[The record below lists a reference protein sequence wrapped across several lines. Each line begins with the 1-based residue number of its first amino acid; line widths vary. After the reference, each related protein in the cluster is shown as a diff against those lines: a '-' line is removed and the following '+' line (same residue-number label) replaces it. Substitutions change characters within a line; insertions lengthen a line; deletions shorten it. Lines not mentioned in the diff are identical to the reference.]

1 MRFTSSVPSSM
12 IVRSAAKSVSKTCLN
27 PTRRRAAATRPV
39 TFAPGSMPK
48 KSPSDT
54 RMAGAAWA
62 TTNFFFSCSTCI
74 TRSTTRTSCSAPV
87 GHASVHWPQ
96 LTQVVSL
103 RSISNGGSTMVS
115 KPRRVKSMAAT
126 VCTSSQMR
134 THRPQRMHLS
144 GSRMIEGELKSS

>member
-1 MRFTSSVPSSM
+1 
-12 IVRSAAKSVSKTCLN
+12 
-27 PTRRRAAATRPV
+27 
-39 TFAPGSMPK
+39 
-48 KSPSDT
+48 
-54 RMAGAAWA
+54 
-62 TTNFFFSCSTCI
+62 
-74 TRSTTRTSCSAPV
+74 V

-126 VCTSSQMR
+126 VWTSSQMR

-144 GSRMIEGELKSS
+144 GSRMIEGEEKSS